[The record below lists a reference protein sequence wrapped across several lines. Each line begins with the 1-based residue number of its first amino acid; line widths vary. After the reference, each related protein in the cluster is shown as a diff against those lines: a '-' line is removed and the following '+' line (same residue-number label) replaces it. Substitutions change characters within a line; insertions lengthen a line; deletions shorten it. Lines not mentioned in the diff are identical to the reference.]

1 MSRSIEFRHHP
12 DTPQPC
18 IVDDLLDIIERVHH
32 RGMVCTLGRQIRIA
46 GALIGEAIVVHDVP
60 VENVHFVVRH
70 GVQRE
75 QYVVNGKVM
84 ARRVQQESTM
94 RQPREIYDTLA
105 SYLQLRE
112 RRERGRG
119 WDKKKRYIFFLFII
133 YSSRD
138 ETLYSRSIHPR
149 SGPRAEKRFPTLEE
163 SPIQF
168 SRTDPP
174 SMFRLCSACLQN
186 CNEFKFKF
194 DRVLIIID
202 RSFRIRI
209 I

>member
-32 RGMVCTLGRQIRIA
+32 RGMVCTLGGQIRIA

-119 WDKKKRYIFFLFII
+119 EETFRYIFFLFII
-133 YSSRD
+133 YSSMTKRY
-138 ETLYSRSIHPR
+138 THVRSIPGR
-149 SGPRAEKRFPTLEE
+149 DQKLRKRFQ
-163 SPIQF
+163 S
-168 SRTDPP
+168 SKNPP
-174 SMFRLCSACLQN
+174 Y
-186 CNEFKFKF
+186 
-194 DRVLIIID
+194 
-202 RSFRIRI
+202 SFRVQIHRRCFVYVQLVCKI
-209 I
+209 ATSLNLNSIGCSL

>member
-18 IVDDLLDIIERVHH
+18 IVDDLLDIVERVHH

-105 SYLQLRE
+105 SYLQLRGE
-112 RRERGRG
+112 KGE
-119 WDKKKRYIFFLFII
+119 KKGMGEKETIYIFFIYYIFI
-133 YSSRD
+133 
-138 ETLYSRSIHPR
+138 P
-149 SGPRAEKRFPTLEE
+149 
-163 SPIQF
+163 
-168 SRTDPP
+168 
-174 SMFRLCSACLQN
+174 
-186 CNEFKFKF
+186 
-194 DRVLIIID
+194 
-202 RSFRIRI
+202 
-209 I
+209 

>member
-94 RQPREIYDTLA
+94 RKPREIYDTLA
-105 SYLQLRE
+105 SYLQLRGE
-112 RRERGRG
+112 KGE
-119 WDKKKRYIFFLFII
+119 KKGMGEKETIYIFFIYYIFI
-133 YSSRD
+133 
-138 ETLYSRSIHPR
+138 P
-149 SGPRAEKRFPTLEE
+149 
-163 SPIQF
+163 
-168 SRTDPP
+168 
-174 SMFRLCSACLQN
+174 
-186 CNEFKFKF
+186 
-194 DRVLIIID
+194 
-202 RSFRIRI
+202 
-209 I
+209 